1 MPYKKS
7 DESAVFGVIGDKIP
21 LKWSF
26 LIHSSHDFGAVW
38 YEFCPFSARSLSKI
52 HSLSCGSALSFSLVS
67 NHILWTV
74 RSGPSPSFGLP
85 MPMIVLPKSPALGL
99 FRFCREMK
107 NILYLCTG
115 KQTMLQVSCKCQLKD
130 THFDN

>member
-38 YEFCPFSARSLSKI
+38 YEILPVFRPLTTKNPFLVVWFGVIFFPRVKPYSLDGTKWPFALHRSA
-52 HSLSCGSALSFSLVS
+52 HAYD
-67 NHILWTV
+67 
-74 RSGPSPSFGLP
+74 
-85 MPMIVLPKSPALGL
+85 SPA
-99 FRFCREMK
+99 
-107 NILYLCTG
+107 
-115 KQTMLQVSCKCQLKD
+115 QVPCIRSVPLL
-130 THFDN
+130 